1 MPRWI
6 IAIGRALIADDT
18 FRAYVLAYARHVL
31 GVLGAGLVTHG
42 YASNSMVQSAIGLVC
57 AAIAFYGAHQDVSG
71 VAAVM
76 ASAGQRPAI
85 TDARVDARLDS
96 GTL

>member
-1 MPRWI
+1 MPQWI

-18 FRAYVLAYARHVL
+18 VRAYVLAYVRHAL

-42 YASNSMVQSAIGLVC
+42 YVSNSMVQAAIGFVC

-71 VAAVM
+71 VAATM
-76 ASAGQRPAI
+76 ASRAPAM
-85 TDARVDARLDS
+85 TDVQVDTRLDS